1 MQRVED
7 RVAVAAQVRRGTH
20 PVEHERIG
28 RPPVTRVEAVIRGVD
43 SHVRHAAPVELLEQ
57 GPEPVRVLVV
67 DRDRALGGRAHG
79 EVAFLNNQ
87 SLPAL
92 ASATASRTAR
102 STAARSSAAGVP
114 SANCSLV
121 AYTPCATTVAPM
133 LANSG
138 RSP

>member
-57 GPEPVRVLVV
+57 GPEPVRVLAV

-79 EVAFLNNQ
+79 EVDCLNNQ
-87 SLPAL
+87 SLRSL
-92 ASATASRTAR
+92 ASTPGSRTTR
-102 STAARSSAAGVP
+102 TTAAATVTAAARTATSS
-114 SANCSLV
+114 
-121 AYTPCATTVAPM
+121 
-133 LANSG
+133 
-138 RSP
+138 